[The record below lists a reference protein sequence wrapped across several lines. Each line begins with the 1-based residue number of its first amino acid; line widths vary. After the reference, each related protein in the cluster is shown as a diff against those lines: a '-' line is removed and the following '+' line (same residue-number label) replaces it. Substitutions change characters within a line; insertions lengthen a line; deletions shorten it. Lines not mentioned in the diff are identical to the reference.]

1 MGRKMYIRGKEGKG
15 QEKEDKTEAQGIKK
29 TSLLSTEDIDME
41 DNLDTSHINR
51 ITRNTF
57 C

>member
-1 MGRKMYIRGKEGKG
+1 MGRKMYTRGKEGKG

-41 DNLDTSHINR
+41 DDLDTSHINR
-51 ITRNTF
+51 IIRNIF